1 MKAENSG
8 HQGVWTVGE
17 ANEFNNQY
25 FKVALKRISSD
36 PNQGK
41 ADKKVK
47 YQDLVDPSISW
58 NHRAISTNIQW
69 NAPGIAFM
77 LNIDVAL
84 FVDIQVSP
92 LH

>member
-41 ADKKVK
+41 ANKK
-47 YQDLVDPSISW
+47 LS
-58 NHRAISTNIQW
+58 R
-69 NAPGIAFM
+69 
-77 LNIDVAL
+77 
-84 FVDIQVSP
+84 
-92 LH
+92 